1 MKNNLIDGNGMTVT
15 GQTMGENLERWVHK
29 HGELSLT
36 NQEVIRPLDKPIKET
51 GHIRCVCMFSFGFG
65 FSLVQRSGQRADFA
79 LLPLHCTTLAFR
91 SRVTV

>member
-15 GQTMGENLERWVHK
+15 GQTMGENLEQWVHK

-65 FSLVQRSGQRADFA
+65 FSLVQRSGQPCFHYHPCFPIEGDR
-79 LLPLHCTTLAFR
+79 LN
-91 SRVTV
+91 